1 MTTTSQDTQPPQG
14 MSSQTQT
21 SGTLS
26 HRNFTYN
33 GVYVGAA
40 IPRLED
46 QFSIEYEDLFYQ
58 ESRIGFHL
66 DPQHHQRRPTA
77 RMTP

>member
-1 MTTTSQDTQPPQG
+1 MSNTQTQHTPRVTA
-14 MSSQTQT
+14 SQTQT